1 VSYLL
6 DTNVISELT
15 RKEPSPA
22 VLAWF
27 AGVTEESLHL
37 SVLTVGELRRGV
49 ELLPAGR
56 KRERLRR
63 WVENQ
68 LPGRFGDRMLDV
80 SRLVADRWGRIE
92 AAAVRSIPSIDGLLA
107 ATAVHHDLR
116 LVTRN
121 VRDFQVPG
129 LVVINPW
136 E

>member
-1 VSYLL
+1 MSYLL

-27 AGVTEESLHL
+27 AGVAEESLHL
-37 SVLTVGELRRGV
+37 SVLTVGELRRGI
-49 ELLPAGR
+49 ERLPAGR

-63 WVENQ
+63 WVEDQ
-68 LPGRFGDRMLDV
+68 LPGRFGNRMLDV

-92 AAAVRSIPSIDGLLA
+92 AVAVRSIPSIDGLLA